1 MRCTFF
7 NMSAATIVS
16 KWRGDSEKI
25 IKVLFDLARYYQ
37 PSVIFLDEIDSIMS
51 KRGSSQDEHEG
62 SRRMKTELLIQL
74 DGLSKKDNERVFLLA
89 ASNLPWDLDGA
100 LLRRLEKRVI
110 VNLPDEKSR
119 IIMLKKFI
127 TGDKQKDLDYDNF
140 AKSLDGYSGSDIRL
154 VCKEALMKGV
164 RRAIEQIERDSTL
177 KPNSKSNTV
186 HSITPNLNNNNT
198 NRIELITN
206 EDFSEAMQKTRPASF
221 YKSEQYETWMD
232 KFGSF

>member
-1 MRCTFF
+1 
-7 NMSAATIVS
+7 MSAATIVS

-37 PSVIFLDEIDSIMS
+37 PSVIFLDELDSIMS

-110 VNLPDEKSR
+110 VNLPDQNSR
-119 IIMLKKFI
+119 QVMLRKFI
-127 TGDKQKDLDYDNF
+127 ANDKQKDLDYEYF
-140 AKSLDGYSGSDIRL
+140 AKSLEGYSGSDIRL
-154 VCKEALMKGV
+154 VCKEALMRGV
-164 RRAIEQIERDSTL
+164 RRAIEFLETQTKIQT
-177 KPNSKSNTV
+177 KINS
-186 HSITPNLNNNNT
+186 NNVLPINT
-198 NRIELITN
+198 NKIELITS
-206 EDFSEAMQKTRPASF
+206 EDFTEAALKTRPASF
-221 YKSEQYETWMD
+221 YKSEQYESWMD